1 MENVR
6 SMPTVVGPDGGKILA
21 VVGGNYRVLV
31 SGQQTGGAFSTIEML
46 VPPQNGPGP
55 HSHADFFETF
65 YIVDGEV
72 EVHSEAGTYTAKKGA
87 FVLIP
92 KGGVVH
98 YFKNISDQMTKL
110 LCTVVPAGLEEF
122 FEEIGEPVAAGQFLP
137 PPSMNTASLKR
148 IQDIAKSHGQLLY
161 PPDFLDK
168 R

>member
-1 MENVR
+1 
-6 SMPTVVGPDGGKILA
+6 MPAITAPNGGQTLS

-31 SGQQTGGAFSTIEML
+31 SGKDTNGAFATIEMR

-55 HSHADFFETF
+55 HSHADFYESF
-65 YIVDGEV
+65 YIVEGEV

-92 KGGVVH
+92 QGGVVH
-98 YFKNISDQMTKL
+98 YFKNVSDQMAQL

-137 PPSMNTASLKR
+137 PPPMDKEALKR
-148 IQDIAKSHGQLLY
+148 LQSIARSHGQLLY
-161 PPDFLDK
+161 PPDFLDSSIS
-168 R
+168 